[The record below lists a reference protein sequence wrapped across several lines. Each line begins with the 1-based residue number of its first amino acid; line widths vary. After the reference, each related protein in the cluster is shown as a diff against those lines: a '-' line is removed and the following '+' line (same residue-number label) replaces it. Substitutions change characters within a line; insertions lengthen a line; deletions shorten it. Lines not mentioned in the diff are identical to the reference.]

1 MIITFSAILFFLLL
15 TFSALRKNA
24 FFILH
29 IFMMIAIAYYCENH
43 LGWRMRIFSKP
54 SLLIFILFH
63 LPIINIITFMA
74 YGRVKHCA
82 KHGKWRIP
90 EVQLHTL
97 ELMGGT
103 IGAILGQKIFRHKN
117 KKRSYLVTF
126 WATIVIQLGIV
137 FFILKYLII
146 F

>member
-1 MIITFSAILFFLLL
+1 MIITFFAILFFLLL
-15 TFSALRKNA
+15 AFNGLRKNT

-29 IFMMIAIAYYCENH
+29 VLIMITIAYYCENH
-43 LGWRMRIFSKP
+43 LGWKVRIFSKS
-54 SLLIFILFH
+54 SLLLFILFH

-74 YGRVKHCA
+74 YGRDKYCA

-90 EVQLHTL
+90 EIQLHTL

-103 IGAILGQKIFRHKN
+103 IGAILGQKIFHHKN
-117 KKRSYLVTF
+117 KKKSYLATF
-126 WATIVIQLGIV
+126 WATVIIQLGII
-137 FFILKYLII
+137 FFILKYLRI